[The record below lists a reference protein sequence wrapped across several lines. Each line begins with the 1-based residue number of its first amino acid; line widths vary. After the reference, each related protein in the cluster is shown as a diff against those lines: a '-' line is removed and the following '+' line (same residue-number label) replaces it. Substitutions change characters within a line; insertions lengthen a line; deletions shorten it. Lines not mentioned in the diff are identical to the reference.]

1 VIVRPERPPVVH
13 PFRVFVYS
21 IEGQAFR
28 VTASD
33 VAEPP
38 LLQGKACYWETRCLP
53 EVPAFY
59 RILLE
64 GDGWGL
70 MGKSHTQRLLWK
82 QRHSEELADSMLPK
96 TVPPYTSSLVWSLTG
111 NSVAARM
118 AALGVGELHAR
129 WQAMKAE
136 LDAGR
141 VVLQGDVPT
150 SADELYDE
158 VALRWRSRTRAGERE
173 GPGVPP
179 SHGINDSYLNVSR
192 RGAPACSEMSVEEE
206 DAALGYLRTFAASGG
221 SLDLERRCGLGMGSE
236 QFGAVAPRA
245 STRTRKAPESLQMPP
260 TMRGGDRAWQERM
273 PAEVEIDHECSVRM
287 TRGSTGR
294 RGLAKRGA
302 KKELQSGDD
311 TEAPSSA
318 QGERPGV
325 VAKST

>member
-1 VIVRPERPPVVH
+1 
-13 PFRVFVYS
+13 
-21 IEGQAFR
+21 
-28 VTASD
+28 
-33 VAEPP
+33 
-38 LLQGKACYWETRCLP
+38 
-53 EVPAFY
+53 
-59 RILLE
+59 
-64 GDGWGL
+64 
-70 MGKSHTQRLLWK
+70 M
-82 QRHSEELADSMLPK
+82 
-96 TVPPYTSSLVWSLTG
+96 
-111 NSVAARM
+111 
-118 AALGVGELHAR
+118 
-129 WQAMKAE
+129 
-136 LDAGR
+136 
-141 VVLQGDVPT
+141 PT
-150 SADELYDE
+150 SANELYGE
-158 VALRWRSRTRAGERE
+158 VALRWRSRTRAGERA

-192 RGAPACSEMSVEEE
+192 RSAPACSEMSVEEE
-206 DAALGYLRTFAASGG
+206 DAALGHLRTFAASGG

-325 VAKST
+325 VAQSKAKGVREVDDSLRDPKARSSRVRAADPKDGDAGAVAERKTRQPRRGSDEAKSGSTRETTKVLDQCDRQLRSRSARRVLRLLRWKGAICFATVIGRRSSVLRR